1 MTPKEFLTNI
11 KKKDYE
17 ILALEDAVLAQHT
30 KITRISPVLSDMP
43 SGGGQEDKMA
53 SGIVKLIELKDKLNR
68 EIDRICEDKEEVY
81 NIIKEVEDPLY
92 RQILI
97 ERYFNYKCFE
107 EIAMITSYNY
117 YEIIR
122 KHGHALQAFWIIKE
136 RKTTQL
142 LT

>member
-1 MTPKEFLTNI
+1 MTPKEFLSNI
-11 KKKDYE
+11 RKKDLE

-30 KITRISPVLSDMP
+30 KLTRISPVLSDMP
-43 SGGGQEDKMA
+43 SGGAQEDKMA
-53 SGIVKLIELKDKLNR
+53 SGIVKLIELKEKLNK
-68 EIDRICEDKEEVY
+68 EIDRICEEKKVAMDMVKE
-81 NIIKEVEDPLY
+81 IEDPLH
-92 RQILI
+92 RQILY

-107 EIAMITSYNY
+107 EIAMITSYSY

-122 KHGHALQAFWIIKE
+122 KHGHALQAFQIVKD